1 MYNKHLDS
9 FINVAKTGSFA
20 KAAELMHISRNA
32 LVQQINLLED
42 HIGFTLFIR
51 SSKGATLTPEGKLFE
66 RKTKEIM
73 RLSAETLS
81 QCRAMQNKKQIRIG
95 ILHNIPLVLLT
106 QICIEYNK
114 LYPETEIIFVER
126 TTEEYLTA
134 FQNNEF
140 DISAEYM
147 SKLVLPDEEVLFA
160 KLLTDWFDCAVPPN
174 SPLTRKKSITLD
186 DLKDH
191 EICLFVSNMAQAEDN
206 LRAYI
211 KKTAPDLEIVDIESY
226 SKSLPLECILKH
238 KYLLHYHITA
248 KEYLPLISRPLEL
261 EQECPI
267 EMGLCYKPNASA
279 DVRSFINFAQTY
291 CQKNF

>member
-66 RKTKEIM
+66 RKAKEIM

-81 QCRAMQNKKQIRIG
+81 QCIALQNKKQIRIG

-174 SPLTRKKSITLD
+174 SPLARKKSITLD

-267 EMGLCYKPNASA
+267 EMGLCYKPNASS
-279 DVRSFINFAQTY
+279 DVRSFVNFAQTY